1 LDRNGEACVFSSSE
15 DFLLGL
21 VQKFVSGRRADVMGS
36 GGKLSAVG
44 KLSTKERST
53 SGFDER
59 IYRTNHYYVHQNFSA
74 VTNLSRIMSKFGHN
88 A

>member
-1 LDRNGEACVFSSSE
+1 LDRNDEACVFSSE

-21 VQKFVSGRRADVMGS
+21 VQKFVSGRRAGVMGS

-59 IYRTNHYYVHQNFSA
+59 ILYRTSMFIRTFSILQYLELLKQ
-74 VTNLSRIMSKFGHN
+74 TPS
-88 A
+88 

>member
-1 LDRNGEACVFSSSE
+1 LDRNGEACVFSSE

-59 IYRTNHYYVHQNFSA
+59 IYRTNLYVHQNFSA
-74 VTNLSRIMSKFGHN
+74 VTNLSSIMSKFGHN